1 MAGKKKNAQDPRGE
15 LARELTDL
23 IPQLDEEGLAFL
35 IEQARVHLYNM
46 KVAELEAAGQEIDQ
60 ASARRARAGAS
71 PKDAK
76 ASDEPYQGLSIKA
89 GSGGTDFH
97 IVRAGKWKLF
107 SAEEMLALTKIA
119 TVDDPELEVSG
130 RLYQW
135 LKRERSDFFADFPA
149 RGPSDPLVLALVA
162 LIKKTFTVKR

>member
-1 MAGKKKNAQDPRGE
+1 MAGKKKNAANPQAD
-15 LARELTDL
+15 LARELSEL

-46 KVAELEAAGQEIDQ
+46 KVAELEAAGQKIDQ
-60 ASARRARAGAS
+60 ASERRAGVV
-71 PKDAK
+71 PKGKK
-76 ASDEPYQGLSIKA
+76 AQDEPFQGLSIKA
-89 GSGGTDFH
+89 GEGGSDFH

-107 SAEEMLALTKIA
+107 SAEEMLAMTKIA
-119 TVDDPELEVSG
+119 TVPDPELEVSG

-149 RGPSDPLVLALVA
+149 SGPSDKLMVALVA
-162 LIKKTFTVKR
+162 LIRKTFTVKR